1 VTTSKYASLVQFQGE
16 RAASKDH
23 RVQALAENHH
33 LVELGHHGLL
43 QGAASRYPDRPE
55 SFRTVQLA
63 DSPAAWWLWHSDCI
77 CHCGALAFCATSCV
91 GRESDLV
98 GSWAE
103 PIARKLIKKAPLW
116 FMGRADY
123 EQTWW
128 L

>member
-1 VTTSKYASLVQFQGE
+1 VTTSKYASLVQLQGE

-63 DSPAAWWLWHSDCI
+63 DLPPARRYGIQTASVIAALWRF
-77 CHCGALAFCATSCV
+77 AQLLA
-91 GRESDLV
+91 
-98 GSWAE
+98 
-103 PIARKLIKKAPLW
+103 
-116 FMGRADY
+116 
-123 EQTWW
+123 
-128 L
+128 